1 MMNPVSMQCRTSQKP
16 FYAVIHRVDVGLV
29 IDFEP
34 VRPSDPTATAAGALQ
49 SHKLAAKAISR
60 LQGLPGG
67 DIGLLCDAVVEEVRE
82 LTGYDR
88 VMTYKFHED
97 EHGEVSHCLSR
108 QYFFSA
114 QFSAKH
120 LRFLS
125 FFAHSDLKSD
135 LHPLFTSA
143 IRRSLLRFVALTWS
157 PTLVSTIP
165 PRISLKPLASSS

>member
-1 MMNPVSMQCRTSQKP
+1 MMNPISMQSKTSQKP
-16 FYAVIHRVDVGLV
+16 FYAVLHRVDVGLV
-29 IDFEP
+29 IDLEP

-97 EHGEVSHCLSR
+97 EHGEVI
-108 QYFFSA
+108 A
-114 QFSAKH
+114 E
-120 LRFLS
+120 
-125 FFAHSDLKSD
+125 
-135 LHPLFTSA
+135 
-143 IRRSLLRFVALTWS
+143 IRRSDLEPYLGLHYPATDIPQASRFLFMKNRVRMICDCNA
-157 PTLVSTIP
+157 PVV
-165 PRISLKPLASSS
+165 RE

>member
-1 MMNPVSMQCRTSQKP
+1 MMNPISMQCRTTQKP

-97 EHGEVSHCLSR
+97 EHGEVSHCLPLHESLR
-108 QYFFSA
+108 SSAAAFSLEGLRRLA
-114 QFSAKH
+114 CSPLMVTVYSA
-120 LRFLS
+120 F
-125 FFAHSDLKSD
+125 
-135 LHPLFTSA
+135 
-143 IRRSLLRFVALTWS
+143 RSEV
-157 PTLVSTIP
+157 
-165 PRISLKPLASSS
+165 